1 MTGNIVYYN
10 MVKETL
16 TASVSPKTMER
27 VEKYAEEEQISR
39 SEATARLLK
48 RSLDL
53 REKDGV
59 HIVSTDG
66 GKTQKQLDAINN
78 RLDEI
83 EDVADE
89 SDEVESLANQLQ
101 SIMLPLT
108 LSILWIGVEVT
119 YGLPFEPISTAVTG
133 IPLILWLMYPQLRGW
148 YE

>member
-1 MTGNIVYYN
+1 

-16 TASVSPKTMER
+16 TASVSPKTMDR

-53 REKDGV
+53 REKEGV

-78 RLDEI
+78 KLDEI
-83 EDVADE
+83 EDVADG
-89 SDEVESLANQLQ
+89 SDELESLASQLR

-108 LSILWIGVEVT
+108 LSILWIAIEVSV
-119 YGLPFEPISTAVTG
+119 GIPFAPIGTAVTG
-133 IPLILWLMYPQLRGW
+133 IPLILWLMSPQLREM